1 MRILALLT
9 GGACAVAM
17 SVSAGATLPMPSD
30 AAAPRQA
37 QAFLFKAGAS
47 DIFEIVTSQMA
58 VQHSQ
63 NQAVRGFASML
74 IADHT
79 NSTTQAL
86 ATAKS
91 AGVMPLPP
99 ELSPA
104 QKAMVQQLSA
114 ASPADFDRVYLS
126 QQIPAHQ
133 QALALMQ
140 GYSTQG
146 DVPALRTAASGLI
159 PVIQQHLATA
169 QQLAGGA
176 R

>member
-1 MRILALLT
+1 MELTALT
-9 GGACAVAM
+9 GAMCALSM
-17 SVSAGATLPMPSD
+17 SVPAVATLPMPSD
-30 AAAPRQA
+30 AAAARDA

-63 NQAVRGFASML
+63 NQAVRAFASML

-79 NSTTQAL
+79 NSTTTAL

-91 AGVMPLPP
+91 AGVMPPPP

-104 QKAMVQQLSA
+104 QKAMVQQLSS
-114 ASPADFDRVYLS
+114 ASPAGFDRLYLS

-140 GYSTQG
+140 GYSRGG
-146 DVPALRTAASGLI
+146 DVPALRTAAGGLV
-159 PVIQQHLATA
+159 PVIQQHLAQA
-169 QQLAGGA
+169 IQLNAGA